1 MDVVELFIIVVDPQ
15 KKLLI
20 GGVYMQSDTAKIYE
34 HFPFLMVT
42 YIYIATLYLFLTDFI
57 SSFFFVNI
65 LFLMGILF
73 LFFLMIT
80 RKTAILK
87 RPIIFSTILSF
98 FLFIYE
104 LPIIQY
110 EQVQYSV
117 TTYHAP
123 EELIQGSGIFL
134 LPVINI
140 MIKSDKILP
149 DLYNQTKVYEVIPA
163 TNYIRYRSKNTAI
176 FEWIG
181 VYNNHFEQMSINVN
195 AYLQPSNTPAAI
207 DDFLARDNSGGNS
220 AGLALVLSTLVEQG
234 KLQNE
239 ISVGVTGAI
248 SKRGKV
254 TRVGSIKEKV
264 QIANTSG
271 FTHIIVPNAN
281 LSEANEVK
289 KTLNLPIE
297 IIGVRDVED
306 AINQLQG
313 LNNN

>member
-1 MDVVELFIIVVDPQ
+1 
-15 KKLLI
+15 
-20 GGVYMQSDTAKIYE
+20 MQSDTAKIYE
-34 HFPFLMVT
+34 NSS
-42 YIYIATLYLFLTDFI
+42 YILVICIYAPYLYLFLTDVI
-57 SSFFFVNI
+57 SRFFFVGVLFLMAI
-65 LFLMGILF
+65 LFLIL
-73 LFFLMIT
+73 LFKI
-80 RKTAILK
+80 RKAPIVK
-87 RPIIFSTILSF
+87 RPFIFSIILSF
-98 FLFIYE
+98 FLLIYE
-104 LPIIQY
+104 APLILLEEFQY
-110 EQVQYSV
+110 FVASYS
-117 TTYHAP
+117 TP
-123 EELIQGSGIFL
+123 EELIRGSGIFL
-134 LPVINI
+134 VPVNNNK
-140 MIKSDKILP
+140 IKSDKELH
-149 DLYNQTKVYEVIPA
+149 DLYNQTKVYEVIPM
-163 TNYIRYRSKNTAI
+163 TNYIRYRSKNRAI

-207 DDFLARDNSGGNS
+207 DDFLARNNSGGNS

-289 KTLNLPIE
+289 KTLILPIE

-313 LNNN
+313 LN